1 MDLKTAQRTLQAAID
16 QYPRLIA
23 LNFSLSS
30 DSNDLETS
38 HSRFQAVFRPLLEA
52 FINERIDA
60 GKTAPP
66 TQLRYIW
73 LPTQSTLH
81 GVLLLNQNSI
91 WQTGKD
97 GELSDTISSI
107 IHLLSQVWK
116 PTTVNH
122 SVKWP
127 VSSYLQLD
135 RTNSELFNCSYRLL
149 WQYVSN
155 LKLTPTE
162 SPLF

>member
-1 MDLKTAQRTLQAAID
+1 MDFTTAQRTLQAAID

-30 DSNDLETS
+30 DANELEAS

-52 FINERIDA
+52 FIIERIDA

-73 LPTQSTLH
+73 LTTQSTLH

-107 IHLLSQVWK
+107 VYLLSQVWK
-116 PTTVNH
+116 LITVNQ

-135 RTNSELFNCSYRLL
+135 RTDTESFQHSYRLL
-149 WQYVSN
+149 QQLISQVIN
-155 LKLTPTE
+155 
-162 SPLF
+162 